1 MYLKKTFEIIGVL
14 TLLLFS
20 FVFTEKTAYV
30 AINQD
35 DLMKQIESVKE
46 AYTTKIL
53 EPIITENTFIPG
65 KCGLEID
72 TKASYQ
78 KLKKIGVFNENLLVF
93 KEICPKE
100 KLKNNKNKF
109 IISGNKEEK
118 NVSLLFIVNETNNL
132 NTVLQILNNEE
143 VNANIFVDGSIFE
156 NNNDLIIEISKNHL
170 IGNLSYN
177 GDYNN
182 PSFIWMTTVIK
193 KFNDNYCYT
202 ETKDE
207 SILNIC
213 FKNNS
218 YTIIPTTIIKN
229 NPTLN
234 LNKNLAN
241 GSIISLYIN
250 NELLNELKLMI
261 KHIKSKGYKIVTL
274 SELLKEKI

>member
-1 MYLKKTFEIIGVL
+1 MYLKKTFEIIGVF

-218 YTIIPTTIIKN
+218 YTIMPTTIIKN

>member
-1 MYLKKTFEIIGVL
+1 MYLKKTFEIIGVF

-156 NNNDLIIEISKNHL
+156 NNNDLINEISKNHL

-218 YTIIPTTIIKN
+218 YTIMPTTIIKN

>member
-1 MYLKKTFEIIGVL
+1 MYLKKTFEIIGVF

-46 AYTTKIL
+46 AYTTNIL

>member
-156 NNNDLIIEISKNHL
+156 NNNDLINEISKNHL

>member
-46 AYTTKIL
+46 AYTTNIL

-118 NVSLLFIVNETNNL
+118 NVSFTNLDCL
-132 NTVLQILNNEE
+132 N
-143 VNANIFVDGSIFE
+143 
-156 NNNDLIIEISKNHL
+156 
-170 IGNLSYN
+170 
-177 GDYNN
+177 
-182 PSFIWMTTVIK
+182 
-193 KFNDNYCYT
+193 FN
-202 ETKDE
+202 
-207 SILNIC
+207 S
-213 FKNNS
+213 
-218 YTIIPTTIIKN
+218 
-229 NPTLN
+229 
-234 LNKNLAN
+234 
-241 GSIISLYIN
+241 
-250 NELLNELKLMI
+250 
-261 KHIKSKGYKIVTL
+261 
-274 SELLKEKI
+274 

>member
-1 MYLKKTFEIIGVL
+1 MYLKKTFEIIGVF

-156 NNNDLIIEISKNHL
+156 NNNDLINEISKNHL